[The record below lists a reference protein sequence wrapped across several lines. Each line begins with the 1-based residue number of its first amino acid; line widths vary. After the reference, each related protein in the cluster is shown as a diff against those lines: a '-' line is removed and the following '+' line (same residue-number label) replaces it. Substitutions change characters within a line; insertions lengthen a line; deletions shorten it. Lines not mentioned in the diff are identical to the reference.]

1 MLRADIGYEASEPL
15 RIDAP
20 VTLQDIAPTLY
31 DYAEIPA
38 EARPP
43 VDGRSVRGLLDP
55 SVDGWGHERPI
66 AIAHLRYG
74 LDRWGV
80 VFDHHK
86 YILHTAS
93 GEEELYDLRTDP
105 SEHENLAGALT
116 VDQLAPFRT
125 ALSASHTTDISSV
138 PVGRG
143 WRIRGTVHRADEPLV
158 FTFTRPAEHGGLVD
172 PELTIKNPKNQAWGE
187 PPRRAMSEVGDADLS
202 EDGLTLTWTP
212 GTNPRDVL
220 LYVVFPEGDDLAVSG
235 TTVTRGDDTLSFL
248 KDPLG
253 SWTWSSG
260 INRLTIESG
269 TILVPPPGEAARMR
283 ALSQETGAEDDIDM
297 LKAMGYIHDD

>member
-1 MLRADIGYEASEPL
+1 
-15 RIDAP
+15 
-20 VTLQDIAPTLY
+20 
-31 DYAEIPA
+31 
-38 EARPP
+38 
-43 VDGRSVRGLLDP
+43 
-55 SVDGWGHERPI
+55 
-66 AIAHLRYG
+66 
-74 LDRWGV
+74 
-80 VFDHHK
+80 
-86 YILHTAS
+86 
-93 GEEELYDLRTDP
+93 
-105 SEHENLAGALT
+105 
-116 VDQLAPFRT
+116 
-125 ALSASHTTDISSV
+125 
-138 PVGRG
+138 
-143 WRIRGTVHRADEPLV
+143 
-158 FTFTRPAEHGGLVD
+158 
-172 PELTIKNPKNQAWGE
+172 
-187 PPRRAMSEVGDADLS
+187 MSEVGDADLS